1 GSGVAQV
8 QFFECSNQSVDCA
21 TGVWS
26 PLGTVAAPGPYTVSW
41 TIPATDGNYALAA
54 VATDNAGH
62 PSSAIRNVS
71 VDRSAP
77 ETTIVG
83 KPADPSNAATPAFTF
98 TSSEPGSSFECRID
112 GGSFAPCTSPHSV
125 GGLTDNA
132 HTFEVRATDAAG
144 NTDPTPDL
152 WTWHR
157 DTSGPTGTLNNP
169 GANIRHTVTPTF
181 ADNDPPTNR

>member
-1 GSGVAQV
+1 
-8 QFFECSNQSVDCA
+8 
-21 TGVWS
+21 
-26 PLGTVAAPGPYTVSW
+26 AAPGPYSVSW
-41 TIPATDGNYALAA
+41 NIPGADGNHALAA

-62 PSSAIRNVS
+62 PSSAIRNVN
-71 VDRSAP
+71 VDRTAP
-77 ETTIVG
+77 ETTIVT

-125 GGLTDNA
+125 TGLTDNA

-144 NTDPTPDL
+144 NTDPTPDS

-157 DTSGPTGTLNNP
+157 ATNGPPGTLNNP
-169 GANIRHTVTPTF
+169 GATIRQ
-181 ADNDPPTNR
+181 